1 MFFIEKRLF
10 RFFKSTG
17 WKQAARFIVWYHNSI
32 CWVFTTKNIIW
43 LLYELHLIPVHHITL
58 RASHR
63 LHWSRNWDRI
73 YQENIRGNSFLCCYW
88 YQLLAVW
95 NPQGKMYPQGL
106 MLYYYTQHTG
116 TLVTLSFFHTHRV
129 VFEYQL
135 AFYIK
140 QAASWGCLYLIILV
154 CHSVWLYVWLFNLPC
169 DIFCMKW
176 FSEGDLQIKQ
186 HPCG

>member
-1 MFFIEKRLF
+1 MKASSQGFM
-10 RFFKSTG
+10 
-17 WKQAARFIVWYHNSI
+17 VWYQNSI
-32 CWVFTTKNIIW
+32 CWIFPTKNRICV
-43 LLYELHLIPVHHITL
+43 LYKFHLIPVHHITL
-58 RASHR
+58 RAWHR

-73 YQENIRGNSFLCCYW
+73 CQENIRGNSFFCCYW

-116 TLVTLSFFHTHRV
+116 TLVTLSFSHTHRV

-140 QAASWGCLYLIILV
+140 QGASWGCQYLIILV
-154 CHSVWLYVWLFNLPC
+154 CHSVWLYV
-169 DIFCMKW
+169 
-176 FSEGDLQIKQ
+176 
-186 HPCG
+186 